1 MKKLQLMCCLL
12 LAAESA
18 QAYATMKHKSLR
30 PLAMGNAYVALALD
44 KEALHFNPA
53 GLAMMNLVGN
63 YNKRPDLGYLPR
75 NFFDA
80 RTSVGLAIQG
90 PSYSEAM
97 QGYRFYQNHSKTF
110 NELQGT
116 ESTQIPAVLASD
128 SNFYNDFMFL
138 DRRTLGFGPHIDLEL
153 AFPHF
158 GGTIWTDTKVE
169 PFVDAGVIVP
179 GVGIRKVEAQI
190 NAEANLAFSATK
202 NVFWGG
208 GIKFTQGAELT
219 NMEIGIDNAASIQ
232 DTLTEKLQTVTDNA
246 ANIDKIGTAVDLG
259 VLYQWQRDIRLGA
272 SLQDFYLGKFMDSSV
287 TPDLSLGIAYSPR
300 RLQKNSNYG
309 RSVNFALDFADL
321 LNSDRGYKFFSKV
334 NFGMEVEQVLLA
346 FPYVRWASDLRA
358 IKVRGGVGF
367 KGGYWSAGGG
377 LELLRIFTLEAA
389 TWAEERGYVTGQN
402 GERYYAFNIG
412 IGL

>member
-1 MKKLQLMCCLL
+1 MNKFALL
-12 LAAESA
+12 GSILIAA
-18 QAYATMKHKSLR
+18 QATQAYSALKHKSLR
-30 PLAMGNAYVALALD
+30 PLAMGNAYTALAID

-80 RTSVGLAIQG
+80 RTSVGMAIQG

-97 QGYRFYQNHSKTF
+97 RGYRFYNNHSKTF
-110 NELQGT
+110 DQLQ
-116 ESTQIPAVLASD
+116 SVDPTQIPGVLASD

-138 DRRTLGFGPHIDLEL
+138 DRRTLGFGPHIDMEL

-158 GGTIWTDTKVE
+158 GGTIWMDTKVE

-179 GVGIRKVEAQI
+179 GVGIRKVEAQLA
-190 NAEANLAFSATK
+190 AEADLAFSASK
-202 NVFWGG
+202 NLFWGG
-208 GIKFTQGAELT
+208 GIKFAQGAEL
-219 NMEIGIDNAASIQ
+219 NQIEIGIDNAASIQ
-232 DTLTEKLQTVTDNA
+232 DTLTQKLQDVA
-246 ANIDKIGTAVDLG
+246 DKASNVDRLGTAIDLG
-259 VLYQWQRDIRLGA
+259 IMYQWQRDLRLGA

-287 TPDLSLGIAYSPR
+287 TPDLSLGLAYSPR
-300 RLQKNSNYG
+300 RLQKNSNFG

-358 IKVRGGVGF
+358 LKLRGGVGF
-367 KGGYWSAGGG
+367 KGGYWTAGGG
-377 LELLRIFTLEAA
+377 IELLRVITLEGA
-389 TWAEERGYVTGQN
+389 TWAEERGYTTGQN